1 MPDASGPPHGRP
13 VPGRRDLL
21 LPVLPSGTGPPDP
34 VAIATWHLAVS
45 DAVGAELPHDLLAL
59 WLFPE
64 SGGVVLLGPAALA
77 ADQVVVSRPETF
89 LGQDQLLALEDRV
102 RSAGY
107 ASVIA
112 APVRDQRRDLGLM
125 LLAALAA
132 GRYGPLQAIRLFE
145 ILRQFGPAFSR
156 LGERM
161 TAAGD
166 EAQLPTT
173 GDPERLL
180 DVVAR
185 TVAEA
190 RSPGDLLARLSA
202 ALHTLLPH
210 DELEL
215 LVPGRRSGTWER
227 FGRDPARSPA
237 GAAAAGGLDAITER
251 MATARVLAVPDLA
264 AERGL
269 AWPVR
274 GERRDSQRL
283 HAMLATLLRQ
293 GGETVGYLVLGSVA
307 RDLYRPVDEDR
318 LAALADIIAGRVT
331 GLRAL
336 EEVDALRRT
345 VAALEGPGGSM
356 ARMVR
361 LLATT
366 PQPTVSARA
375 AAAILREVTGS
386 AECWFV
392 LRMGATEAVILEP
405 GDPRPLLDLPLVP
418 IADAAFAP
426 VLRGEVPLILRTLGD
441 LEELLLPF
449 RLAGRPFGVVVLAAP
464 AGGRLAAVTHAAQQL
479 ADALAPHLELLRREA
494 GLPALESGR
503 QD

>member
-1 MPDASGPPHGRP
+1 MPDASGPPDGRP

-34 VAIATWHLAVS
+34 VAVATWHLAVS

-64 SGGVVLLGPAALA
+64 TGGVVLLGPAALA
-77 ADQVVVSRPETF
+77 ADQVVVDRPEAF

-112 APVRDQRRDLGLM
+112 APVRDERRDLGLM

-132 GRYGPLQAIRLFE
+132 GKYGPLQAIRLFE
-145 ILRQFGPAFSR
+145 ILRQFGPALRR

-161 TAAGD
+161 TAPGD
-166 EAQLPTT
+166 DALLPSTD
-173 GDPERLL
+173 DPDRLL

-210 DELEL
+210 DELEI
-215 LVPGRRSGTWER
+215 LVPGRRSGAWER
-227 FGRDPARSPA
+227 FGRDPARPPA
-237 GAAAAGGLDAITER
+237 GGAPGAGGMDALMDR
-251 MATARVLAVPDLA
+251 MAAARVLAVPDLT
-264 AERGL
+264 AERGGL

-274 GERRDSQRL
+274 GDRRDSQRL

-307 RDLYRPVDEDR
+307 RDLYRPVDEER
-318 LAALADIIAGRVT
+318 LTALPWKVPAARWPGWSACWPP
-331 GLRAL
+331 
-336 EEVDALRRT
+336 RRNPPCPP
-345 VAALEGPGGSM
+345 GPPPPSF
-356 ARMVR
+356 AR
-361 LLATT
+361 
-366 PQPTVSARA
+366 
-375 AAAILREVTGS
+375 
-386 AECWFV
+386 
-392 LRMGATEAVILEP
+392 
-405 GDPRPLLDLPLVP
+405 
-418 IADAAFAP
+418 
-426 VLRGEVPLILRTLGD
+426 
-441 LEELLLPF
+441 
-449 RLAGRPFGVVVLAAP
+449 
-464 AGGRLAAVTHAAQQL
+464 
-479 ADALAPHLELLRREA
+479 
-494 GLPALESGR
+494 
-503 QD
+503 